1 MHLNKKPYRRVRAH
15 SFALALAL
23 TLASACHQGIHTDTS
38 SATGTTDAA
47 ASSSAAETASAEDTG
62 PTSAGA
68 TMTSTTSSSAG
79 SSSAAAVTTTTTSET
94 DGSAGAGATTGPP
107 PVCEEPDQT
116 LRVATWNIAGVGA
129 PGSEPYLAARAI
141 LERLGADVV
150 ALNEI
155 EGDQDLEH
163 LASLMAETGYDQL
176 VAPEQNPFGDLR
188 NAIISRRPL
197 TGALIH
203 DPALLSGDPEA
214 NDVARSF
221 VQATVDR
228 PEPCADLTIVAAHYK
243 SGWEPSDDFRRA
255 VEAARMAQ
263 AGALVDGYYMLVGDF
278 NEEVDQGP
286 HDPDPLSAL
295 PDGLPVTYSLGA
307 DLAALLEG
315 PGVRNE
321 PFFYLRDPD
330 WGHATALDAQ
340 QLDGDWSTRIGS
352 SRRIDYLMVGPAL
365 LAALSQED
373 ALVTEVYSSEDEPL
387 DVGQGLEKYGEPLP
401 LETSELASDHRVVVA
416 ELRAP

>member
-1 MHLNKKPYRRVRAH
+1 M
-15 SFALALAL
+15 
-23 TLASACHQGIHTDTS
+23 
-38 SATGTTDAA
+38 
-47 ASSSAAETASAEDTG
+47 
-62 PTSAGA
+62 
-68 TMTSTTSSSAG
+68 
-79 SSSAAAVTTTTTSET
+79 
-94 DGSAGAGATTGPP
+94 
-107 PVCEEPDQT
+107 
-116 LRVATWNIAGVGA
+116 
-129 PGSEPYLAARAI
+129 
-141 LERLGADVV
+141 V
-150 ALNEI
+150 ALNEV

-163 LASLMAETGYDQL
+163 LEALMAETGYDQPL

-197 TGALIH
+197 TNGFVH

-214 NDVARSF
+214 NDVALSF

-228 PEPCADLTIVAAHYK
+228 PEPCTDVTIIVAHYK

-263 AGALVDGYYMLVGDF
+263 AGSLADSYYMLVGDF

-286 HDPDPLSAL
+286 HDPDPLLSL

-307 DLAALLEG
+307 DLIELLDG
-315 PGVRNE
+315 PGIRNE
-321 PFFYLRDPD
+321 PFFYLQDPA

-365 LAALSQED
+365 LTALGEEEG

-387 DVGQGLEKYGEPLP
+387 DMGQGLEKYGEPLP

-416 ELRAP
+416 ELSVP